1 MHMMNGNFNNDS
13 ELVIGIVSPVGTNS
27 SDIKT
32 DIIDCLKKFKY
43 KSNIIKVS
51 EEILSPF
58 VVNLPDFSDNE
69 FERISFFMNEGN
81 KIRKKTKDT
90 AILMKGVAAFISDN
104 YRADN
109 GEGPQPQPRNAYIID
124 SIKHPD
130 EVEFLRNTYGDGFH
144 LIGISDTYDNRI
156 NYLTEQ
162 KGMSKENAI
171 LLLNRDNNE
180 KDKNGQHTGDVYQ
193 QADYFISAEDSR
205 KAMRAHVFRLLD
217 LLFGNPF
224 ITPTFE
230 EYAMFRAYV
239 ASLRSADLSRQ
250 IGVVVTKE
258 NEILAEGVNDCPRA
272 FGGLYW
278 PVYNDKDGGYIDETD
293 GRDYMFKGGYDSNKI
308 EQQKIIKN
316 ILNKLDC
323 PNTDENIEKIKST
336 GIGALTEFGRVVHG
350 EMEALMMCARNGI
363 STKECSMYMTTFPCH
378 NCAKHIIAAGI
389 KRVTYIE
396 PYPKSK
402 ALEFYTNE
410 ISQNEQDS
418 DKKVIFIPF
427 KGVGPHRF
435 IDLFSMHSI
444 RWYSRNRKDKE
455 GYVVHWDRNKASL
468 RNPMS
473 LMNYIEME
481 QSAQK
486 QYAEET
492 KQIGRENENEQNGSN
507 KSK

>member
-1 MHMMNGNFNNDS
+1 MMNRNSNSDS
-13 ELVIGIVSPVGTNS
+13 ELVIGIVSPVGTS
-27 SDIKT
+27 CSEMKT
-32 DIIDCLKKFKY
+32 CIVDCLNQFKY
-43 KSNIIKVS
+43 KSNEIKVS
-51 EEILSPF
+51 KDILSKF
-58 VVNLPDFSDNE
+58 VESSPDFSGDE
-69 FERISFFMNEGN
+69 YQRISFFMDKGNE
-81 KIRKKTKDT
+81 IREKTQDA
-90 AILMKGVAAFISDN
+90 AILMKGVAAFIFAN
-104 YRADN
+104 YRTNND
-109 GEGPQPQPRNAYIID
+109 GPQPRNAYIID

-144 LIGISDTYDNRI
+144 LIGISDTYENRKK
-156 NYLTEQ
+156 YLMER
-162 KGMSKENAI
+162 KGMSKKNAQTI
-171 LLLNRDNNE
+171 LDRDNNE
-180 KDKNGQHTGDVYQ
+180 KEKNGQHTGDVYQ
-193 QADYFISAEDSR
+193 QADYFISAEDDR
-205 KAMRAHVFRLLD
+205 KAMQAHVFRLLD

-258 NEILAEGVNDCPRA
+258 KEVLAEGVNDCPRA

-278 PVYNDKDGGYIDETD
+278 PIYNEQDGEYIDEND
-293 GRDYMFKGGYDSNKI
+293 GRDYKFKDGYDSNKI
-308 EQQKIIKN
+308 QQQIIIKN
-316 ILNKLDC
+316 ILNELNCSD
-323 PNTDENIEKIKST
+323 TDENVAKIKST

-389 KRVTYIE
+389 KKVVYIE

-418 DKKVIFIPF
+418 KEKVIFVPF

-444 RWYSRNRKDKE
+444 RWYSRNRKDKN
-455 GYVVHWDRNKASL
+455 GYVVQWDRDKASL

-481 QSAQK
+481 QSAHK
-486 QYAEET
+486 QYTEEIN
-492 KQIGRENENEQNGSN
+492 QIRKG
-507 KSK
+507 K

>member
-1 MHMMNGNFNNDS
+1 MLSRNSNNDS
-13 ELVIGIVSPVGTNS
+13 ELVIGIVSTVGTNS
-27 SDIKT
+27 YEIKT
-32 DIIDCLKKFKY
+32 CIIDCLNKFHY
-43 KSNIIKVS
+43 KSNLIKVS
-51 EEILSPF
+51 KHVLSKF
-58 VVNLPDFSDNE
+58 VANLPDFSGDE
-69 FERISFFMNEGN
+69 YKRISFFMDKGNE
-81 KIRKKTKDT
+81 IREKTQDA
-90 AILMKGVAAFISDN
+90 AILMKGVAAYIFDN
-104 YRADN
+104 YRMDN
-109 GEGPQPQPRNAYIID
+109 EDEGPQPRNAYIID

-130 EVEFLRNTYGDGFH
+130 EVEFLRNTYGEGFH
-144 LIGISDTYDNRI
+144 LIGISDTYERRKK
-156 NYLTEQ
+156 YLVER
-162 KGMSKENAI
+162 KGLSEENALII
-171 LLLNRDNNE
+171 LDRDNNE
-180 KDKNGQHTGDVYQ
+180 KEKNGQHTGDVYQ
-193 QADYFISAEDSR
+193 QADYFISAGDGPAETQ
-205 KAMRAHVFRLLD
+205 AHIFRLLD

-250 IGVVVTKE
+250 IGVVVTKD

-278 PVYNDKDGGYIDETD
+278 PIYNAKDGKYVDEID
-293 GRDYMFKGGYDSNKI
+293 GRDYKFKEGYDSNKI
-308 EQQKIIKN
+308 QQQKIITN
-316 ILNKLDC
+316 ILRELDC
-323 PNTDENIEKIKST
+323 PDTDENVAKIKST

-363 STKECSMYMTTFPCH
+363 STKSCSMYMTIFPCH

-389 KRVTYIE
+389 KKVVYIE

-418 DKKVIFIPF
+418 EKKVIFIPF

-444 RWYSRNRKDKE
+444 RWYSRNRKNKD
-455 GYVVHWDRNKASL
+455 GYVIQWDRDKASL

-481 QSAQK
+481 QSAHK
-486 QYAEET
+486 QYTEEIN
-492 KQIGRENENEQNGSN
+492 QIGKEKE
-507 KSK
+507 

>member
-1 MHMMNGNFNNDS
+1 MMNRNSNSDS
-13 ELVIGIVSPVGTNS
+13 ELVIGIVSTVGTNS
-27 SDIKT
+27 SEIKT
-32 DIIDCLKKFKY
+32 CIIDSLNKFHY
-43 KSNIIKVS
+43 KCNIIKVS
-51 EEILSPF
+51 EHILSKF
-58 VVNLPDFSDNE
+58 VVNPPDFAGNE
-69 FERISFFMNEGN
+69 YKRISFFMDKGNE
-81 KIRKKTKDT
+81 IREKTKDA
-90 AILMKGVAAFISDN
+90 AILMKGVSAFIYDRYRSDN
-104 YRADN
+104 
-109 GEGPQPQPRNAYIID
+109 EGPQPRHAYIID

-144 LIGISDTYDNRI
+144 LIGISDTYERRKK
-156 NYLTEQ
+156 YLIDR
-162 KGMSKENAI
+162 KGMSEENARTI
-171 LLLNRDNNE
+171 LERDNNE
-180 KDKNGQHTGDVYQ
+180 KEKNGQHTGDVYQ
-193 QADYFISAEDSR
+193 QADYFISAGDSSIE
-205 KAMRAHVFRLLD
+205 MQGHIFRLLD

-258 NEILAEGVNDCPRA
+258 NEILAEGVNDCPKA

-278 PVYNDKDGGYIDETD
+278 PVYNAADGEYVDELN
-293 GRDYMFKGGYDSNKI
+293 GRDYMFKEGYDSNKI
-308 EQQKIIKN
+308 QQQKIIAN
-316 ILNKLDC
+316 IINELNC
-323 PNTDENIEKIKST
+323 PNTDENFSKIKAT
-336 GIGALTEFGRVVHG
+336 GIGSLTEFGRVVHG
-350 EMEALMMCARNGI
+350 EMEALLMCARNGI
-363 STKECSMYMTTFPCH
+363 STKNCSMYMTTFPCH

-389 KRVTYIE
+389 KKVVYIE

-410 ISQNEQDS
+410 ISQNEYEC

-455 GYVVHWDRNKASL
+455 GYKIQWNRGKANL
-468 RNPMS
+468 RNPMP

-481 QSAQK
+481 QSAYK
-486 QYAEET
+486 QYTEEIT
-492 KQIGRENENEQNGSN
+492 EIGKENENE
-507 KSK
+507 

>member
-1 MHMMNGNFNNDS
+1 MNRNLNRDS
-13 ELVIGIVSPVGTNS
+13 ELVIGIVSTVGTNS
-27 SDIKT
+27 SEIKT
-32 DIIDCLKKFKY
+32 CIVDSLNQFNY

-51 EEILSPF
+51 EDILTKF
-58 VVNLPDFSDNE
+58 VVNSPDFSGNE
-69 FERISFFMNEGN
+69 YKRISFFMDKGNE
-81 KIRKKTKDT
+81 IREKTQDA
-90 AILMKGVAAFISDN
+90 AILMKGVAAFIYDN
-104 YRADN
+104 YRMDN
-109 GEGPQPQPRNAYIID
+109 EGPQPRNAYIID

-130 EVEFLRNTYGDGFH
+130 EVEFLRDTYGEGFH
-144 LIGISDTYDNRI
+144 LIGISDTYERRKKYLVNR
-156 NYLTEQ
+156 
-162 KGMSKENAI
+162 KGMSEENALTI
-171 LLLNRDNNE
+171 LKRDNNE
-180 KDKNGQHTGDVYQ
+180 KEKNGQHTGDVYQ
-193 QADYFISAEDSR
+193 QADYFISAGDTQTE
-205 KAMRAHVFRLLD
+205 MQAHIFRLLD

-230 EYAMFRAYV
+230 EYAMFRAYI

-250 IGVVVTKE
+250 IGVVVT
-258 NEILAEGVNDCPRA
+258 NEEEVLAEGVNDCPRA

-278 PVYNDKDGGYIDETD
+278 PIYNEEVGQYVDEIN
-293 GRDYMFKGGYDSNKI
+293 GRDYKLGYDSNKI
-308 EQQKIIKN
+308 QQQKIITN
-316 ILNKLDC
+316 ILNELNC
-323 PNTDENIEKIKST
+323 PNTDENVAKIKST

-363 STKECSMYMTTFPCH
+363 STKGCTMYMTTFPCH

-389 KRVTYIE
+389 KKVVYIE

-402 ALEFYTNE
+402 ALEFYMNE

-418 DKKVIFIPF
+418 KKKVIFIPF

-444 RWYSRNRKDKE
+444 RWYSRNRKNKD
-455 GYVVHWDRNKASL
+455 GYVIQWDRDKANL

-481 QSAQK
+481 QSAHK
-486 QYAEET
+486 QYTEEIN
-492 KQIGRENENEQNGSN
+492 QIGKENEKNGSD

>member
-1 MHMMNGNFNNDS
+1 MHMMNRNSNSDS
-13 ELVIGIVSPVGTNS
+13 ELVIGIVSTVGTNS
-27 SDIKT
+27 SEIKT
-32 DIIDCLKKFKY
+32 CIIDSLNQFNY

-51 EEILSPF
+51 EHILSKF
-58 VVNLPDFSDNE
+58 VANPPDFSGNE
-69 FERISFFMNEGN
+69 YERISFFMNKGN
-81 KIRKKTKDT
+81 EIRKKTQDA
-90 AILMKGVAAFISDN
+90 AILMKGVAAYIFDN
-104 YRADN
+104 FRKDN
-109 GEGPQPQPRNAYIID
+109 EGPQPRTAYIID

-130 EVEFLRNTYGDGFH
+130 EVEFLRDTYGEGFH
-144 LIGISDTYDNRI
+144 LIGISDTYERRKK
-156 NYLTEQ
+156 YLVDR
-162 KGMSKENAI
+162 KGMSEKNALI
-171 LLLNRDNNE
+171 LLDRDNNE
-180 KDKNGQHTGDVYQ
+180 KEKNGQHTGDVYQ
-193 QADYFISAEDSR
+193 QADYFISAGDSSIETQG
-205 KAMRAHVFRLLD
+205 HIFRLLD

-250 IGVVVTKE
+250 IGVVVTKDK
-258 NEILAEGVNDCPRA
+258 EILAEGVNDCPKA

-278 PVYNDKDGGYIDETD
+278 PVYNDKDGVYIDEID
-293 GRDYMFKGGYDSNKI
+293 GRDYRFQGGYDSNKI
-308 EQQKIIKN
+308 EQQKIIAN
-316 ILNKLDC
+316 ILKELNC
-323 PNTDENIEKIKST
+323 SNTDENIAKIKST

-350 EMEALMMCARNGI
+350 EMEALMMCVRNGI
-363 STKECSMYMTTFPCH
+363 STKDCSMYMTTFPCH

-389 KRVTYIE
+389 KKVVYIE

-418 DKKVIFIPF
+418 EKKVIFTPF

-444 RWYSRNRKDKE
+444 RWYSRNRKDKD
-455 GYVVHWDRNKASL
+455 GYVVQWDRDKANL

-481 QSAQK
+481 QSAHK
-486 QYAEET
+486 QYTEEINQNG
-492 KQIGRENENEQNGSN
+492 KENEQNGSN

>member
-1 MHMMNGNFNNDS
+1 MHMMNRNSNSDS

-27 SDIKT
+27 SEIKT
-32 DIIDCLKKFKY
+32 CIVDSLNKFHY
-43 KSNIIKVS
+43 KSNKIKVS
-51 EEILSPF
+51 EDILSQF
-58 VVNLPDFSDNE
+58 VVNLPDFSGNE
-69 FERISFFMNEGN
+69 YRRISFFMDKGNE
-81 KIRKKTKDT
+81 IREKTQDA
-90 AILMKGVAAFISDN
+90 AILMKGVAAFIFDN
-104 YRADN
+104 YRKDN
-109 GEGPQPQPRNAYIID
+109 DGPQLRNAYIID

-144 LIGISDTYDNRI
+144 LVGISDTYERRKK
-156 NYLTEQ
+156 YLMDR
-162 KGMSKENAI
+162 KGMSEENALTI
-171 LLLNRDNNE
+171 LDRDNNE
-180 KDKNGQHTGDVYQ
+180 KEKNGQHTGDVYQ
-193 QADYFISAEDSR
+193 QADYFISAGDSPTE
-205 KAMRAHVFRLLD
+205 MQAHIFRLLD

-258 NEILAEGVNDCPRA
+258 NEVLAEGVNDCPRA

-278 PVYNDKDGGYIDETD
+278 PVYNDKDGEYIDEAD
-293 GRDYMFKGGYDSNKI
+293 GRDYKFKEGYDSNKI
-308 EQQKIIKN
+308 QQQKIIAN
-316 ILNKLDC
+316 ILNELNC
-323 PNTDENIEKIKST
+323 PNTDENVAKIKST

-389 KRVTYIE
+389 KKVVYIE

-418 DKKVIFIPF
+418 EKKVIFIPF

-444 RWYSRNRKDKE
+444 RWYSRNRKNKD
-455 GYVVHWDRNKASL
+455 GYVVQWDRDNANL

-481 QSAQK
+481 QSAHK
-486 QYAEET
+486 QYAEEI
-492 KQIGRENENEQNGSN
+492 KQIGRENENE
-507 KSK
+507 